1 MSKKY
6 PECPLNDH
14 SNCKD
19 CYNPKLCAIVREDKV
34 CTKKKPKSRF
44 KKKVERTA
52 SSTDVNRFWAFSS
65 GNHLI

>member
-19 CYNPKLCAIVREDKV
+19 CYSPKLCAIVREDKV

-44 KKKVERTA
+44 KKK
-52 SSTDVNRFWAFSS
+52 
-65 GNHLI
+65 